1 MEEEIRKW
9 VNVALAGIGAEDV
22 NFVVEWP
29 ADLKNGDFAVNAAL
43 AASKQLGK
51 PPLEIAQIIAPLIA
65 QSLIETAESVT
76 VAGPGFINITLR
88 PETINDLL
96 RVSAGATTWGMND
109 IAKGTKI
116 SIEYSCPNPFKEMHI
131 GHLMS
136 TVIGESLARLMEY
149 TGAEVVRDTYGG
161 DVGPHVV
168 KTLWGLADNGTGEPG
183 NAGEIGRAYEHGS
196 NAYENSETAK
206 IAIDLLNTQ
215 LYEALAKEPQDL
227 SSEERALLEQWRIG
241 REISIEAYR
250 EIWSRLGTHFD
261 YVLFES
267 ETAPIGMR
275 VVRDAF
281 EKGVFRQSDGAIIYP
296 GEEKGLHTLVFVT
309 SRGTP
314 TYETKDVGLAF
325 LKEEQLPS
333 DQYFIVTAAEQVGH
347 FAVFLAA
354 LSEIVP
360 ALAAKIAH
368 IPHGFLRLTTGK
380 MSSRKGTIIT
390 AEGLLRD
397 MTLAAA
403 EKNDDPLIA
412 EQVALAAIK
421 YMILRQ
427 APGGDIT
434 FDPIKSLALDGDSGP
449 YLQYS
454 LVRAK
459 SVLSKAQESLLG
471 GEASEGPSESYELSR
486 LIVRFPEVV
495 AKAQSLKA
503 PHVVAQYLTQL
514 ASSWNSFYAQEK
526 IIGGEFQ
533 EHKLEVARAFV
544 MTMEN
549 GLWLLGIQVPERM

>member
-1 MEEEIRKW
+1 MEEEIKKW
-9 VNVALAGIGAEDV
+9 VTIALAGIGAEDV
-22 NFVVEWP
+22 TFAVEWP
-29 ADLKNGDFAVNAAL
+29 ADIAYGDFAVNAAL

-51 PPLEIAQIIAPLIA
+51 SPLEIATLIAPLMQ
-65 QSLIETAESVT
+65 QSLIEIAASVS
-76 VAGPGFINITLR
+76 VAGPGFINIKLR
-88 PETINDLL
+88 SEIISDLL
-96 RVSAGATTWGMND
+96 RASASIATWGMND
-109 IAKGTKI
+109 AAKGTRI

-161 DVGPHVV
+161 DVGPHVA
-168 KTLWGLADNGTGEPG
+168 KTLWGLRDNGTGEPA

-196 NAYENSETAK
+196 TAYDTNETSK
-206 IAIDLLNTQ
+206 GEIDLLNTN
-215 LYEALAKEPQDL
+215 LYLALAKETKDL
-227 SSEERALLEQWRIG
+227 SSDERALLEQWRIG
-241 REISIEAYR
+241 REISVEAYR

-275 VVRDAF
+275 IVRDAF
-281 EKGVFRQSDGAIIYP
+281 EKGIFTQSDGAIIYP
-296 GEEKGLHTLVFVT
+296 GEEKGLHTLVFIT
-309 SRGTP
+309 SRNTP

-347 FAVFLAA
+347 FTVFLAA
-354 LSEIVP
+354 LTEIVP
-360 ALAAKIAH
+360 VLAEKITH

-397 MTLAAA
+397 VTVAAS

-427 APGGDIT
+427 APGGDII

-459 SVLSKAQESLLG
+459 SILTKAQESMLG
-471 GEASEGPSESYELSR
+471 GEVSEGPTKPFELSR
-486 LIVRFPEVV
+486 LIIRFPQVI
-495 AKAQSLKA
+495 AKAQALQA

-514 ASSWNSFYAQEK
+514 ASSFNSFYAQEK
-526 IIGGEFQ
+526 IIGGEFE
-533 EHKLEVARAFV
+533 EHKLEIVRAFA

-549 GLWLLGIQVPERM
+549 GLWLLGIPVPEKM

>member
-9 VNVALAGIGAEDV
+9 VQVALAGIGAEDV
-22 NFVVEWP
+22 NFAVEWP
-29 ADLKNGDFAVNAAL
+29 ADLAHGDFAVNAAL

-51 PPLEIAQIIAPLIA
+51 PPLEIAQTIAPLIA
-65 QSLIETAESVT
+65 QSLIETVESVS

-88 PETINDLL
+88 PEIINDLL
-96 RVSAGATTWGMND
+96 RLSASTTTWGMNEA
-109 IAKGTKI
+109 AKGLKI

-161 DVGPHVV
+161 DVGPHVA

-196 NAYENSETAK
+196 NAYENSEKAK
-206 IAIDLLNTQ
+206 GEIDLLNTQ
-215 LYEALAKEPQDL
+215 LYEALARQPQDL
-227 SSEERALLEQWRIG
+227 SSDERALIEQWRIG
-241 REISIEAYR
+241 REISVEAYR
-250 EIWSRLGTHFD
+250 ILWNRLGTYFD

-267 ETAPIGMR
+267 DTAPIGVR

-296 GEEKGLHTLVFVT
+296 GEEKGLHTLVFIT

-333 DQYFIVTAAEQVGH
+333 DQYFIVTAAEQIGH
-347 FAVFLAA
+347 FAVFLSA
-354 LSEIVP
+354 LAEIVP

-368 IPHGFLRLTTGK
+368 VPHGFLRLTTGK

-397 MTLAAA
+397 ITLAAT
-403 EKNDDPLIA
+403 EKNEDPLIA

-459 SVLSKAQESLLG
+459 SVLTKAQESVLG
-471 GEASEGPSESYELSR
+471 GEVSEGPQVPYELSR
-486 LIVRFPEVV
+486 LVMRFPEVV
-495 AKAQSLKA
+495 AKAQALKA
-503 PHVVAQYLTQL
+503 PHVIAQYLTQL

-526 IIGGEFQ
+526 IIGGEY
-533 EHKLEVARAFV
+533 EAHKLEIVRAFV

-549 GLWLLGIQVPERM
+549 GLWLLGIPVPEKM

>member
-1 MEEEIRKW
+1 MEGEIRKW
-9 VNVALAGIGAEDV
+9 VEVALAGIGAE
-22 NFVVEWP
+22 NIQFAVEWP
-29 ADLKNGDFAVNAAL
+29 ADLKHGDFAVNAAL

-51 PPLEIAQIIAPLIA
+51 PPIEIAQIIAPLIA
-65 QSLIETAESVT
+65 QSLIETVESVT

-88 PETINDLL
+88 SETINDLL
-96 RVSAGATTWGMND
+96 RVSAGTETWGMND
-109 IAKGTKI
+109 ASKDTKI

-136 TVIGESLARLMEY
+136 TVIGESLARFMEY
-149 TGAEVVRDTYGG
+149 TSAEVVRDTYGG
-161 DVGPHVV
+161 DVGPHVA
-168 KTLWGLADNGTGEPG
+168 KTLWGLKDNGTGEPG

-206 IAIDLLNTQ
+206 VEIDRLNTQ
-215 LYEALAKEPQDL
+215 LYEALAKESQQLTD
-227 SSEERALLEQWRIG
+227 EDRALLEQWRIG
-241 REISIEAYR
+241 REISVEAYR
-250 EIWSRLGTHFD
+250 EIWNRLGTHFD

-267 ETAPIGMR
+267 ETAPIGIR
-275 VVRDAF
+275 IVTDAF
-281 EKGVFRQSDGAIIYP
+281 EKGIFRQSDGAIIYP
-296 GEEKGLHTLVFVT
+296 GEEKGLHTLVFIT
-309 SRGTP
+309 SRNTP

-347 FAVFLAA
+347 FTVFLAA
-354 LSEIVP
+354 LKEIVP
-360 ALAAKIAH
+360 VLAEKIAH

-397 MTLAAA
+397 MTLAAT
-403 EKNDDPLIA
+403 ERNDDPLIA

-459 SVLSKAQESLLG
+459 SVLQKANESILG
-471 GEASEGPSESYELSR
+471 GETSEGPIVPYELSR
-486 LIVRFPEVV
+486 LIIRFPEVV
-495 AKAQSLKA
+495 IKAQALKA

-514 ASSWNSFYAQEK
+514 AASWNSFYAQEK

-533 EHKLEVARAFV
+533 EYKLEVVRAFA
-544 MTMEN
+544 MTMQN
-549 GLWLLGIQVPERM
+549 GLWLLGIPVPERM